1 MKKIYLKLVIAV
13 VLIGLLTITYM
24 WFKPH
29 RNVASIAANE
39 EVTVE
44 QLTARF
50 TKDAAEANTHF
61 LSNDGNSKIL
71 LLHGIVNKTF
81 LNAKGEPV
89 VFMKTANQETGVQ
102 ATFIH
107 EDSLLIS
114 KLKKGDPIRLKG
126 VIIAGNQ
133 YDSVLDFHEP
143 ALLVQCTISNN

>member
-1 MKKIYLKLVIAV
+1 MKKIVLKIGIAV
-13 VLIGLLTITYM
+13 VLIGLLTFTYV

-29 RNVASIAANE
+29 RNVANTTANE

-50 TKDAAEANTHF
+50 TKDAVEANNHF

-71 LLHGIVNKTF
+71 LIHGIVNKTF
-81 LNAKGEPV
+81 QNAKGEPI
-89 VFMKTANQETGVQ
+89 VFMKAANQETGVQ
-102 ATFIH
+102 ATFFP

-114 KLKKGDPIRLKG
+114 RLKKGDAIRLKG

-143 ALLVQCTISNN
+143 ALLVQCTITNN